1 MTGEQRLRAAADMAA
16 REALAAA
23 DKAAERKAR
32 NMVAQARESQ
42 RLASRAEQLKSRGS
56 KQAHH
61 DALFE
66 RMVQL
71 ENFESGIRN
80 ELMSDLMD
88 AVQAVEPRFL
98 GLLEDPASVRA
109 FAKAVLDGDTSDPA
123 MTRAAKVY
131 TETFEAIRVRMNNA
145 GADIG
150 KLDYSYLPQPHDV
163 GAVARAGADQWVA
176 DTLPRVARDRY
187 VRADGAL
194 MDDAEVEG
202 FLRAAWTTIA
212 TEGRNKRTPGQSG
225 VGSRASRFDD
235 AHRAIHFKDADAYL
249 GYLQQYGRGS
259 MMEAIVGHVGMSA
272 KNLALMEEWGANPNT
287 TFRLM
292 KDTAENADNAAG
304 KRAGI
309 ASPVTLDQM
318 WDTLSGTTAQP
329 VSARMA
335 QVGQTIR
342 SYTVAAKLQ
351 GTLLSSITDVP
362 LQLIVAKTSGVPLG
376 GAMKS
381 LFAGFGKSSRRIAH
395 EMALGADE
403 IAGELSRWHDGNM
416 GATWANKLASTTM
429 RLGLVEGWTNA
440 LRRGFALT
448 YSGTLERMRR
458 TEWGKLAEFDRR
470 TLEETGVTPED
481 WAIWQL
487 AEPTMVKGVPTLT
500 KQGLRGIPAERLNA
514 LLGDA
519 PRAHEVAIDRAT
531 ARMIGHIDAL
541 AKTAMLSPNLR
552 TRAFIQSGGK
562 AGTVPG
568 EMWRMLFLFKS
579 FPLAVV
585 DKHVQRIRNIPSTSG
600 KAAYSAA
607 LLTSLTMF
615 GAIAL
620 QLKDLINGK
629 DPRDMT
635 TPKFWGAAF
644 MQGGGLGIF
653 GDMLYTAGGGNARG
667 GQANWTGLAGPV
679 FGTAFDA
686 ADVTLGNAVRASQGK
701 DVDLGADVL
710 RLGKQNTPF
719 VNLWYARGAID
730 HLVLHDLQEQASPG
744 YLRRMRQR
752 ARKDW
757 GQRYWWEPGEPMPE
771 RAPDFEAVTG
781 KD

>member
-1 MTGEQRLRAAADMAA
+1 MCLQAFLVGVDVSPEQKARFVDGARKLGAAFQKVNFLRDLSADVDALGRSYFPGVDIATFTEADKQRLVADIDADLAVSAAIVPELPRSSRKAV
-16 REALAAA
+16 ALAQ
-23 DKAAERKAR
+23 
-32 NMVAQARESQ
+32 N
-42 RLASRAEQLKSRGS
+42 
-56 KQAHH
+56 
-61 DALFE
+61 
-66 RMVQL
+66 
-71 ENFESGIRN
+71 
-80 ELMSDLMD
+80 
-88 AVQAVEPRFL
+88 
-98 GLLEDPASVRA
+98 
-109 FAKAVLDGDTSDPA
+109 
-123 MTRAAKVY
+123 
-131 TETFEAIRVRMNNA
+131 
-145 GADIG
+145 
-150 KLDYSYLPQPHDV
+150 
-163 GAVARAGADQWVA
+163 
-176 DTLPRVARDRY
+176 
-187 VRADGAL
+187 
-194 MDDAEVEG
+194 
-202 FLRAAWTTIA
+202 
-212 TEGRNKRTPGQSG
+212 
-225 VGSRASRFDD
+225 
-235 AHRAIHFKDADAYL
+235 
-249 GYLQQYGRGS
+249 
-259 MMEAIVGHVGMSA
+259 
-272 KNLALMEEWGANPNT
+272 
-287 TFRLM
+287 
-292 KDTAENADNAAG
+292 
-304 KRAGI
+304 
-309 ASPVTLDQM
+309 
-318 WDTLSGTTAQP
+318 
-329 VSARMA
+329 
-335 QVGQTIR
+335 
-342 SYTVAAKLQ
+342 
-351 GTLLSSITDVP
+351 
-362 LQLIVAKTSGVPLG
+362 
-376 GAMKS
+376 
-381 LFAGFGKSSRRIAH
+381 LFAALNRRIEKTPAH
-395 EMALGADE
+395 L
-403 IAGELSRWHDGNM
+403 L
-416 GATWANKLASTTM
+416 KTT
-429 RLGLVEGWTNA
+429 RV
-440 LRRGFALT
+440 
-448 YSGTLERMRR
+448 S
-458 TEWGKLAEFDRR
+458 
-470 TLEETGVTPED
+470 
-481 WAIWQL
+481 
-487 AEPTMVKGVPTLT
+487 VPTLT